1 MAHSQRQGGNRDDV
15 VTQRQAYMAQANQVT
30 EKSRDSTRRMV
41 ALVEESKAVGIDT
54 IDELVR
60 QGEQLDNIES
70 NLDDIAFGIRKA
82 EHNLDEMNKC
92 CGLFTLP
99 WKRWKKFD
107 QHAAYKDAYD
117 AKRVAKREKSA
128 MGDAEKAAAAA
139 EQKGTPKQQQQ
150 RQSGQIVQKVMGNED
165 EEEMESNLKHVS
177 DAMDMLKGMAL
188 DMGTT
193 IEKQNVQIEHITVKG
208 EANEIGLAQ
217 NQHKMDRMLKGM

>member
-1 MAHSQRQGGNRDDV
+1 M
-15 VTQRQAYMAQANQVT
+15 
-30 EKSRDSTRRMV
+30 
-41 ALVEESKAVGIDT
+41 
-54 IDELVR
+54 R

-70 NLDDIAFGIRKA
+70 NLDDIAFGIKKA
-82 EHNLDEMNKC
+82 EHNLEEMNKC
-92 CGLFTLP
+92 CGLFNLP

-117 AKRVAKREKSA
+117 AKRVAKREKAA

-139 EQKGTPKQQQQ
+139 EQKETPKQQQQ
-150 RQSGQIVQKVMGNED
+150 RQSGQMVQKVLGNED
-165 EEEMESNLKHVS
+165 EEEMEANLNHIVG
-177 DAMDMLKGMAL
+177 AMDMLKGMAL

-217 NQHKMDRMLKGM
+217 NQHRMDRMLKGV